1 MRWRA
6 LAIGVII
13 FILILVSW
21 WALTN
26 WLMSTHHDVF
36 DSISKHSITKG
47 IPTNDRPRRPAT
59 M

>member
-6 LAIGVII
+6 VAIGVII
-13 FILILVSW
+13 LILILVSW
-21 WALTN
+21 WALTT

-36 DSISKHSITKG
+36 DSISKSSITKG
-47 IPTNDRPRRPAT
+47 IPTNDRPHRPAT